1 MSRSLSR
8 PFRYLAG
15 VGLALL
21 YGFLLLPLVVV
32 ALASFS
38 GGEVLRFPPEG
49 FSLKWYARFF
59 ANDSFLSALMLSLRL
74 ALISAV
80 AVSVLA
86 TLAALFY
93 RQLPWRW
100 REPFRVLVLMPLL
113 LPEIL
118 TAIGLLFF
126 LYRVGLGS
134 SALGLQIGHIVVT
147 LPFAFLSVLASL
159 QQIEPAL
166 EEASASLGA
175 GPLATFG
182 RVVWPL
188 IRPGVFTGALFAFI
202 VSFDM
207 FTMSFLL
214 KPVGGNTLPLAV
226 FDYLKYDFDPMAAAA
241 ATLSVGFALV
251 VVLLV
256 EKTVGL
262 RRAF

>member
-1 MSRSLSR
+1 MSVRSAMAGRL
-8 PFRYLAG
+8 LAA
-15 VGLALL
+15 VVIAVCA
-21 YGFLLLPLVVV
+21 YLVVPT
-32 ALASFS
+32 LAVIPVSFTATDYIT
-38 GGEVLRFPPEG
+38 FPPEG

-74 ALISAV
+74 ALISAM

-147 LPFAFLSVLASL
+147 LPFAFLSVLAAL
-159 QQIEPAL
+159 QQNEPAL

-175 GPLATFG
+175 GPLETFG

>member
-1 MSRSLSR
+1 MKR
-8 PFRYLAG
+8 PLRYLSGA
-15 VGLALL
+15 VLALL
-21 YGFLLLPLVVV
+21 YAFLLMPLVVV

-49 FSLKWYARFF
+49 FSFKWYARFF
-59 ANDSFLSALMLSLRL
+59 ANESFLSALMLSLRL
-74 ALISAV
+74 ALVSAV
-80 AVSVLA
+80 TVSVLA
-86 TLAALFY
+86 TMAALFY
-93 RQLPWRW
+93 RRLPYRW
-100 REPFRVLVLMPLL
+100 REPFRILVIMPLL

-134 SALGLQIGHIVVT
+134 SAFGLQIGHIVVT
-147 LPFAFLSVLASL
+147 LPFAFLSVAAAL
-159 QQIEPAL
+159 QQIDSSL

-175 GPLATFG
+175 GTFETF
-182 RVVWPL
+182 RRIVWPL
-188 IRPGVFTGALFAFI
+188 IRPGIFTGALFAFI

-214 KPVGGNTLPLAV
+214 KPIGGNTLPLAV

-241 ATLSVGFALV
+241 ATLSVGFALL

>member
-1 MSRSLSR
+1 MKQ
-8 PFRYLAG
+8 PWRYLSGA
-15 VGLALL
+15 VLALL
-21 YGFLLLPLVVV
+21 YAFLLLPLVVV

-59 ANDSFLSALMLSLRL
+59 ANESFLSALVLSLRL

-93 RQLPWRW
+93 RRLPPRF
-100 REPFRVLVLMPLL
+100 REPFRILVLMPLL

-118 TAIGLLFF
+118 TAIGLLFL
-126 LYRVGLGS
+126 LYRIGLGS
-134 SALGLQIGHIVVT
+134 SALGLQVGHIVVT
-147 LPFAFLSVLASL
+147 LPFAFLSVAAAL
-159 QQIEPAL
+159 QQIDPAL

-175 GPLATFG
+175 GPVETFW
-182 RVVWPL
+182 RIVWPL
-188 IRPGVFTGALFAFI
+188 IRPGIFTGALFAFI

-241 ATLSVGFALV
+241 ATLSVGFALL

>member
-1 MSRSLSR
+1 MSQPL
-8 PFRYLAG
+8 RYLS
-15 VGLALL
+15 GLVLTLL

-32 ALASFS
+32 VLASVS

-49 FSLKWYARFF
+49 FSLKWYVRFF
-59 ANDSFLSALMLSLRL
+59 GNESLLPALLFSLRL
-74 ALISAV
+74 ALISAIT
-80 AVSVLA
+80 VSVLA

-93 RQLPWRW
+93 RRLPSRW
-100 REPFRVLVLMPLL
+100 REPFRILVLMPLL

-134 SALGLQIGHIVVT
+134 SALGLQIGHIVIT
-147 LPFAFLSVLASL
+147 LPFAFLSVVAAL
-159 QQIEPAL
+159 QQVEPAL

-175 GPLATFG
+175 GAFETF
-182 RVVWPL
+182 RRIVWPL
-188 IRPGVFTGALFAFI
+188 IRPGIFTGALFAFI

-207 FTMSFLL
+207 FTVSFLL
-214 KPVGGNTLPLAV
+214 KPIGGNTLPLAL

-241 ATLSVGFALV
+241 ATLSVVFALV

>member
-1 MSRSLSR
+1 MRK
-8 PFRYLAG
+8 PWRYLSGA
-15 VGLALL
+15 VLALL
-21 YGFLLLPLVVV
+21 YAFLLLPLVVV

-59 ANDSFLSALMLSLRL
+59 ANESFLSALLLSLRL
-74 ALISAV
+74 ALISAF

-93 RQLPWRW
+93 RQLPQRF
-100 REPFRVLVLMPLL
+100 REPFRILVLMPLL

-126 LYRVGLGS
+126 LYRIGLGS
-134 SALGLQIGHIVVT
+134 SMLGLQIGHIVVT
-147 LPFAFLSVLASL
+147 LPFAFLSVLAAL

-175 GPLATFG
+175 GPIETFW
-182 RVVWPL
+182 RIVWPL
-188 IRPGVFTGALFAFI
+188 IRPGIFTGALFAFI

-241 ATLSVGFALV
+241 ATLSVGFALT